1 MASFRRIR
9 RAIFAITTGAA
20 IAIGLLLGPIV
31 TGTLAPAQAQ
41 ISEDAQI
48 ALEQYGSERRA
59 GCDLPRASARL
70 RLDPRRIRR

>member
-31 TGTLAPAQAQ
+31 TGTLGAAHAQN
-41 ISEDAQI
+41 
-48 ALEQYGSERRA
+48 
-59 GCDLPRASARL
+59 
-70 RLDPRRIRR
+70 